1 MLVTD
6 EVSQKLISELNEVL
20 SLNSSLIF
28 VTSVVHK
35 FTFPFAICPA
45 MVELLTTV
53 YVVPLIVA
61 VSPTDA
67 LAQLHVPLLSKEIEE
82 DAVLAAMVTI
92 IDPS

>member
-1 MLVTD
+1 
-6 EVSQKLISELNEVL
+6 
-20 SLNSSLIF
+20 
-28 VTSVVHK
+28 
-35 FTFPFAICPA
+35 